1 MKQRSSGKKH
11 LWQSRA
17 DTSVLSN
24 THGGLATRIRKA
36 MSLLRTAR
44 TLLGKHGAS
53 SGFVGRRLSS
63 EWPHHQIAQR
73 TLSTATTAPGYHLWD
88 GARRLCC
95 GGFFGAQRQCGA
107 GGNCSAQQKLK
118 PVGVGGIRFFSG
130 SSPRGSMFDSLK
142 QWVGMEKAEE
152 FDLPENF
159 TLDDFG
165 KLVASVNENSAA
177 AGRALRMKR
186 L

>member
-1 MKQRSSGKKH
+1 
-11 LWQSRA
+11 
-17 DTSVLSN
+17 
-24 THGGLATRIRKA
+24 
-36 MSLLRTAR
+36 
-44 TLLGKHGAS
+44 
-53 SGFVGRRLSS
+53 
-63 EWPHHQIAQR
+63 
-73 TLSTATTAPGYHLWD
+73 
-88 GARRLCC
+88 
-95 GGFFGAQRQCGA
+95 
-107 GGNCSAQQKLK
+107 
-118 PVGVGGIRFFSG
+118 
-130 SSPRGSMFDSLK
+130 MFDSLK